1 MAKLQIPICISG
13 QVQKLPPIDFCQ
25 DGAKYFIHTPFG
37 LGVRLKGQNAHVD
50 KELELA
56 STLTVLS
63 TVCGYWRHGPEC
75 SYIEVYYV
83 GPATEFGTKVEKGFG
98 G

>member
-1 MAKLQIPICISG
+1 M
-13 QVQKLPPIDFCQ
+13 
-25 DGAKYFIHTPFG
+25 DGAKYFIHSPFG
-37 LGVRLKGQNAHVD
+37 LGVRLKGQNAKVD
-50 KELELA
+50 KELDGA

-75 SYIEVYYV
+75 SYMEVYYV
-83 GPATEFGTKVEKGFG
+83 GPAIEFGQKVEKGFG